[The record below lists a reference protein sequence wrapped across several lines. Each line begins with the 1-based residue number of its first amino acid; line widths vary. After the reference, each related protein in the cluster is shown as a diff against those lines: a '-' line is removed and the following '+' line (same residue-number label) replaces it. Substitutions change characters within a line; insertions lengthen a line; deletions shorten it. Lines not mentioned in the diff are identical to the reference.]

1 MGYNPDKPMEDRI
14 TDIGPPHYEQ
24 FFPQVIKE
32 NYGKWLYHEI
42 TAARR
47 SETCERDRCRVLYGQ
62 DRLRT
67 PYQYIT
73 DL

>member
-24 FFPQVIKE
+24 FFPPVIKE

-42 TAARR
+42 VQPGVRIT
-47 SETCERDRCRVLYGQ
+47 SYNVCYTKLLRV
-62 DRLRT
+62 RPSRT
-67 PYQYIT
+67 
-73 DL
+73 